1 MTLLFLGDNMKK
13 VLSIGE
19 LLIDF
24 MPTTS
29 GVGLK
34 SVTTFEKAAGG
45 APANV
50 VVAVSKMQG
59 HGIFLGQVG
68 QDPFGQ
74 FLIDELNQYGVDT
87 SYVETTNQY
96 HTGLAFVAL
105 TAQGERDFIFYRNP
119 CADQFYQAK
128 HLNLDV
134 LNHNILHFC
143 SVSLLGYP
151 ILETHKRLLEQ
162 AKIRKTIVSFDPNV
176 RLALSNNHT
185 EYQNTIQAFLTY
197 ADIIKIS
204 DDELK
209 FITKTNDYDDQIQ
222 WLLTLNAQIIII
234 TKGQKGVTLYHKGQ
248 PIDVIGYP
256 ANVVDTTGAGDAWI
270 GSFLAQ
276 IANHD
281 TLDSISTET
290 LAQYANISNAFAAMT
305 TESKGAMIAMP
316 LKKDILEWI
325 KKST

>member
-34 SVTTFEKAAGG
+34 SVTSFEKAAGG

-68 QDPFGQ
+68 NDAFGH

-87 SYVETTNQY
+87 TYVETTHQY

-119 CADQFYQAK
+119 SADQFYQAK
-128 HLNLDV
+128 QFDLSL

-151 ILETHKRLLEQ
+151 ILETHKRLLHE
-162 AKIRKTIVSFDPNV
+162 AKLRKTIVSFDPNV
-176 RLALSNNHT
+176 RLALSDNHS
-185 EYQNTIQAFLTY
+185 EYQNTIQAFLPY
-197 ADIIKIS
+197 ADIIKVS

-222 WLLTLNAQIIII
+222 WLLTLNAQVIII
-234 TKGQKGVTLYHKGQ
+234 TRGQKGVILYHKGQ
-248 PIDVIGYP
+248 PIEVSGYP
-256 ANVVDTTGAGDAWI
+256 AKVVDTTGAGDAWI

-276 IANHD
+276 IAQHD
-281 TLDSISTET
+281 TLDSISTEV
-290 LAQYANISNAFAAMT
+290 LAKYASFSNAFAAIT
-305 TESKGAMIAMP
+305 TEAKGAMVAMP
-316 LKKDILEWI
+316 QQADILKWI